1 MDLGAD
7 LTFNSI
13 ADSGYVRKLKE
24 ATNGGAHAAIVFS
37 AAQRAYTDAPKI
49 LRYVH
54 LPRLQPMPNSA
65 WRCILGSGVL
75 ADYFNSPVQTVS

>member
-49 LRYVH
+49 LRYVSPPKAATH
-54 LPRLQPMPNSA
+54 AKFGLEVYFREWS
-65 WRCILGSGVL
+65 LG
-75 ADYFNSPVQTVS
+75 